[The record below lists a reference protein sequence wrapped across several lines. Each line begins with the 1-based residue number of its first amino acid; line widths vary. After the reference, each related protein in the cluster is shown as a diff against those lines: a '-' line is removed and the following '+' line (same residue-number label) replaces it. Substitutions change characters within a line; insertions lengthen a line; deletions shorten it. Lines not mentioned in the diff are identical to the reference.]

1 MKRFTEWMRGAALL
15 GALALVLAGCPT
27 GNENDKDTGDDGVD
41 WMNYQTAGS
50 FSIRIKNEANR
61 DLVVFKNTVI
71 TANMLGGVP
80 KNASD
85 HGLKLTSTHFNQ
97 NNDFSLIFITKE
109 EYVANKG
116 NDTTLALLGQQ
127 PFTRIFAVYNASG
140 TNEVPWIVSGKL
152 GGNSKLVINN
162 MTSFNM
168 ELRQDSPR
176 GTTLG
181 YAPYESNNTTLFMNT
196 GSVDIFPVFK
206 KYNALRDEILT
217 IYPRT
222 EVGLP
227 VSDSFS
233 FTGSNAV
240 TINAQNFTSNTNFS
254 SGAAFL
260 VIKNS
265 SNRGIRVMKGVE
277 VLETITGIQT
287 INSGDER
294 TFIIL
299 MGALGQGQFEDSTEF
314 SGWKVMY
321 SGGLERDLS
330 STTLEADYRYTVT
343 IGGSWDNN
351 TATVSDY
358 VKGSGKITAEVMAGG
373 L

>member
-1 MKRFTEWMRGAALL
+1 M
-15 GALALVLAGCPT
+15 
-27 GNENDKDTGDDGVD
+27 
-41 WMNYQTAGS
+41 
-50 FSIRIKNEANR
+50 
-61 DLVVFKNTVI
+61 
-71 TANMLGGVP
+71 
-80 KNASD
+80 
-85 HGLKLTSTHFNQ
+85 
-97 NNDFSLIFITKE
+97 
-109 EYVANKG
+109 
-116 NDTTLALLGQQ
+116 
-127 PFTRIFAVYNASG
+127 YNANG
-140 TNEVPWIVSGKL
+140 TNEVPWIVSSKL
-152 GGNSKLVINN
+152 GGSSKLVINN
-162 MTSFNM
+162 MTGFNM

-181 YAPYESNNTTLFMNT
+181 YAPFESNNTTLFMNN

-227 VSDSFS
+227 VVDSFS
-233 FTGSNAV
+233 FTGSNTV
-240 TINAQNFTSNTNFS
+240 TINAQDFTSNTNFS

-277 VLETITGIQT
+277 VQETVTGIQT

-294 TFIIL
+294 TFTIL
-299 MGALGQGQFEDSTEF
+299 MGALGGGQFESSTEF
-314 SGWKVMY
+314 SGWKVVY
-321 SGGLERDLS
+321 PGGLEKALS
-330 STTLEADYRYTVT
+330 NATLEADYRYTVT